1 MGVSGTEYIYFKM
14 ESEYYRDLEQGLK
27 EHLDIYKI
35 DVENIDYS
43 FDEQWSILKK
53 SANKTYKD
61 LKNREYNLRHNKNV

>member
-1 MGVSGTEYIYFKM
+1 MGVAGNEYIYFKM
-14 ESEYYRDLEQGLK
+14 ESEYYKDLEQGLK

-53 SANKTYKD
+53 NANKTYKD
-61 LKNREYNLRHNKNV
+61 LKNREYDLRHSKNV